1 MGPSGKLAIS
11 ATPSQSHDPG
21 DVFKPFS
28 TDAAL
33 APNTGA
39 GKTTLL
45 RCLLNQWAPDTGRVW
60 LECSSHT
67 AASIAP
73 PGLRERGVVGYVPQS
88 SLLFPRLTV
97 RENIFHAALVNLPRT
112 RFSHRAVAGFVNDI
126 CRALG
131 LTGCADHVVGD
142 GHLTTGVSG
151 GERKRCSVGVALAA
165 APLLLL
171 LDEPTSGLDSTSALV
186 VMQLLHRLAR
196 LGLTVAAV
204 IHQPRPEVYVLCDQ
218 LILLRPVGHVLYS
231 GPRADALSVL
241 AAKGE
246 ALTAAA
252 SAYLAAHSGNQ
263 GGAGEDVVATNPAD
277 LIIDVAGGRTTPS
290 AEAGAGGGSAG
301 DVLPGELPPPVD
313 CSAHAEAS
321 RLSSEHAALD
331 YPGVLLQTIWCFQR
345 SLLEQYRDAKGF
357 ATEVFIALL
366 AGGLMGA
373 SANRTDRIYQGA

>member
-1 MGPSGKLAIS
+1 M
-11 ATPSQSHDPG
+11 
-21 DVFKPFS
+21 
-28 TDAAL
+28 
-33 APNTGA
+33 
-39 GKTTLL
+39 
-45 RCLLNQWAPDTGRVW
+45 W

-67 AASIAP
+67 AGSVAS
-73 PGLRERGVVGYVPQS
+73 PGLRERGVVGYVPQA

-112 RFSHRAVAGFVNDI
+112 RFSHRAVAGFVNNI

-131 LTGCADHVVGD
+131 LTGCANHVVGD
-142 GHLTTGVSG
+142 GHLTAGVSG

-165 APLLLL
+165 APLILL
-171 LDEPTSGLDSTSALV
+171 LDEPTSGLDSTSALA

-231 GPRADALSVL
+231 GPRADALYVL

-246 ALTAAA
+246 VLTAAA
-252 SAYLAAHSGNQ
+252 SAYLAAHSGPK
-263 GGAGEDVVATNPAD
+263 GEAVADVVATNPAD
-277 LIIDVAGGRTTPS
+277 LIIDVAGGCATPS
-290 AEAGAGGGSAG
+290 AEAAAGEGSG
-301 DVLPGELPPPVD
+301 KEVLPGEVPPCVD
-313 CSAHAEAS
+313 YGALAEAT
-321 RLSSEHAALD
+321 RLSTNPAALV
-331 YPGVLLQTIWCFQR
+331 YPGVTAQTIWCFQR
-345 SLLEQYRDAKGF
+345 SLLEQYRDARGF